1 VARAVAAEKQGA
13 SMLMPFSL
21 AILALLIAA
30 AWRDVAT
37 RTIPD
42 TISLLLA
49 VTGGLARVV
58 EGSSALAFSAA
69 TALLLFVPL
78 LIAFSRGVI
87 GGGDVKLMTAL
98 AVGLAP
104 LDCYRFV
111 IATALVGGLLGIS
124 YLLLSRLLP
133 SSSLQ
138 GLCQT
143 KRTSF
148 LGRVAAVEFWR
159 IRRRGP
165 LPYGVAIAA
174 AGAFILFHHG
184 GP

>member
-1 VARAVAAEKQGA
+1 
-13 SMLMPFSL
+13 MLMPFSL
-21 AILALLIAA
+21 AMSALLMMA

-49 VTGGLARVV
+49 VTGGLARVI
-58 EGSSALAFSAA
+58 EGSSALALSAG
-69 TALLLFVPL
+69 TALLLFVLL

-124 YLLLSRLLP
+124 YLLLSHLLP
-133 SSSLQ
+133 PGNLQ

-143 KRTSF
+143 RRVSF
-148 LGRVAAVEFWR
+148 LDRVAVVESWR

-174 AGAFILFHHG
+174 AGAFILFHQG
-184 GP
+184 GS

>member
-1 VARAVAAEKQGA
+1 
-13 SMLMPFSL
+13 MLMPFSL
-21 AILALLIAA
+21 AIVALLMVA

-49 VTGGLARVV
+49 VTGGLARTI
-58 EGSSALAFSAA
+58 EGSSALAFSAG

-78 LIAFSRGVI
+78 LIAFSRGLL

-111 IATALVGGLLGIS
+111 VATALVGGLLGIS
-124 YLLLSRLLP
+124 YLLLSHLLASHLLP
-133 SSSLQ
+133 SGNLQ
-138 GLCQT
+138 VWRR
-143 KRTSF
+143 KNRKSF
-148 LGRVAAVEFWR
+148 LGRVAVVESWR

-184 GP
+184 GS